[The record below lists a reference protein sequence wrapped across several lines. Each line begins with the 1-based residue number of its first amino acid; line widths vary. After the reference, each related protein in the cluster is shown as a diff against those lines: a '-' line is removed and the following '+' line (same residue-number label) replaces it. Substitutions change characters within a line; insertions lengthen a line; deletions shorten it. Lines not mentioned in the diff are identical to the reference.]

1 MQYLN
6 IAFFFCLNV
15 WYCHFFYHIFAFKYN
30 EYNMKKILII
40 LLQLTIFFIAAL
52 PILSVNMISIY
63 GNSISNIKIVHD
75 IWYYLMSM
83 SLIIVVYAYYRY
95 ILDAWYVFEDIL
107 MIKFKYLKDFILS
120 VQKWRIRLFVVLY
133 IIVVIYLIFFCS

>member
-1 MQYLN
+1 
-6 IAFFFCLNV
+6 
-15 WYCHFFYHIFAFKYN
+15 
-30 EYNMKKILII
+30 MKKILII
-40 LLQLTIFFIAAL
+40 LLQLTIFFIAVL

-75 IWYYLMSM
+75 IWYYLMSI
-83 SLIIVVYAYYRY
+83 SLIIVVYVYYRY

-133 IIVVIYLIFFCS
+133 IIVVIYLIIFS